1 MTFCQTEQGPGSED
15 CHLTQWLAPSRLR
28 QTNHYYTACTGPVFT
43 LDGDDTHL
51 LRGPVLEISIKV

>member
-15 CHLTQWLAPSRLR
+15 CHLSRWLAHSRLR
-28 QTNHYYTACTGPVFT
+28 QTNYTACNGPYFT
-43 LDGDDTHL
+43 LDWDDTHL